1 MPAFS
6 SWMGKCVIGKTT
18 TLRQRGEMMG
28 WFSNLINNDADV
40 SFIRDSGFT
49 WKPGVSSLLPRNPF
63 LDCGA
68 GKEEHPYK
76 SAIIGVKV
84 L

>member
-6 SWMGKCVIGKTT
+6 SWMGKYVIGKTT
-18 TLRQRGEMMG
+18 TLRQRGELVG
-28 WFSNLINNDADV
+28 WFSNLTNNDA
-40 SFIRDSGFT
+40 GFT

-63 LDCGA
+63 LDCRA

-76 SAIIGVKV
+76 SAIIDVKV